1 MVTNQELQIYKL
13 IETAGFFLTYA
24 TICRQ
29 NLSHKYFYAQTKD
42 FGRHTANM
50 EMMTNLERK
59 CLEKENDNT
68 EHTPAEYAKCMVAP
82 AIVYIGHERVI

>member
-13 IETAGFFLTYA
+13 IETAGFFLTYV

-29 NLSHKYFYAQTKD
+29 NLSHKYFYAKTKD

-68 EHTPAEYAKCMVAP
+68 EHTQAECAKCMVAP